1 MKIRNGFV
9 SNSSSS
15 SFIIKVKINDK
26 CSHCGRSD
34 INILDMLR
42 NNDDGDTCISL
53 EGKAEVLEDISSWGD
68 SERHASLIKK
78 IVNAGDDE
86 IIACISIDN
95 NDESMYSVLEN
106 SKNVEILEDL
116 N

>member
-34 INILDMLR
+34 SILDYIR
-42 NNDDGDTCISL
+42 NSNDGETCIDA
-53 EGKAEVLEDISSWGD
+53 EGKAEVLNNISSWGD

-106 SKNVEILEDL
+106 SNNVEILEDL